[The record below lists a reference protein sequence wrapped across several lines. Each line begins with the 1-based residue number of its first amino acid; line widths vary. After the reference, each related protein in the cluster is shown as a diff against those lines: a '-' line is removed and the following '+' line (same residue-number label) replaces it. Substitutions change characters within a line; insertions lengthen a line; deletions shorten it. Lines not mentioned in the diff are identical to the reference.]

1 MVFMVGKILQIYA
14 FFSSWENEKKLLIVR
29 RFGTMSPY
37 LCSWKPKQR
46 SAMFEIIVTL
56 GLAAFA
62 IWLLL
67 DSAVEY
73 IRDGQEDTLATEP

>member
-1 MVFMVGKILQIYA
+1 MFYLAVL
-14 FFSSWENEKKLLIVR
+14 S
-29 RFGTMSPY
+29 FGTRCGY
-37 LCSWKPKQR
+37 LCLRKPKKGN
-46 SAMFEIIVTL
+46 AMFEIVVTL

>member
-1 MVFMVGKILQIYA
+1 MRCASAWHNTRLPLPLETKNGK
-14 FFSSWENEKKLLIVR
+14 
-29 RFGTMSPY
+29 
-37 LCSWKPKQR
+37 
-46 SAMFEIIVTL
+46 AMFEIIVTL

-73 IRDGQEDTLATEP
+73 IRDGQGDTLATEP

>member
-1 MVFMVGKILQIYA
+1 MEWHK
-14 FFSSWENEKKLLIVR
+14 
-29 RFGTMSPY
+29 GTLPLS
-37 LCSWKPKQR
+37 LETKNGN
-46 SAMFEIIVTL
+46 AMFEIIVTL

>member
-1 MVFMVGKILQIYA
+1 MGK
-14 FFSSWENEKKLLIVR
+14 WGKKDNCAVIWHNWALPLPLE
-29 RFGTMSPY
+29 T
-37 LCSWKPKQR
+37 KKE
-46 SAMFEIIVTL
+46 SAMFEIVVTL

-67 DSAVEY
+67 DSAIEY

>member
-1 MVFMVGKILQIYA
+1 MLWHKGALPLSPETK
-14 FFSSWENEKKLLIVR
+14 NE
-29 RFGTMSPY
+29 
-37 LCSWKPKQR
+37 
-46 SAMFEIIVTL
+46 SAMFEIVVTL

-67 DSAVEY
+67 DSAIEY

>member
-1 MVFMVGKILQIYA
+1 MRKWYIFGECTSIWHNGALPLPLETK
-14 FFSSWENEKKLLIVR
+14 NE
-29 RFGTMSPY
+29 
-37 LCSWKPKQR
+37 

-67 DSAVEY
+67 DSAIEY

>member
-1 MVFMVGKILQIYA
+1 MVWHK
-14 FFSSWENEKKLLIVR
+14 
-29 RFGTMSPY
+29 GTLPLS
-37 LCSWKPKQR
+37 LETKNGN
-46 SAMFEIIVTL
+46 AMFEIIVTL

-67 DSAVEY
+67 DSAIEY

>member
-1 MVFMVGKILQIYA
+1 MKAYSGTEARFTLELVYSLVL
-14 FFSSWENEKKLLIVR
+14 FSCAVLWHKVWLPLSPETKKGNV
-29 RFGTMSPY
+29 
-37 LCSWKPKQR
+37 
-46 SAMFEIIVTL
+46 MFEIVVTL

>member
-1 MVFMVGKILQIYA
+1 MVWHK
-14 FFSSWENEKKLLIVR
+14 
-29 RFGTMSPY
+29 GTLPLS
-37 LCSWKPKQR
+37 LETKNGN
-46 SAMFEIIVTL
+46 AMFEIIVTL

>member
-1 MVFMVGKILQIYA
+1 
-14 FFSSWENEKKLLIVR
+14 
-29 RFGTMSPY
+29 MSPET
-37 LCSWKPKQR
+37 KKGNV
-46 SAMFEIIVTL
+46 MFEIVVTL

>member
-1 MVFMVGKILQIYA
+1 
-14 FFSSWENEKKLLIVR
+14 
-29 RFGTMSPY
+29 MSPET
-37 LCSWKPKQR
+37 KNG